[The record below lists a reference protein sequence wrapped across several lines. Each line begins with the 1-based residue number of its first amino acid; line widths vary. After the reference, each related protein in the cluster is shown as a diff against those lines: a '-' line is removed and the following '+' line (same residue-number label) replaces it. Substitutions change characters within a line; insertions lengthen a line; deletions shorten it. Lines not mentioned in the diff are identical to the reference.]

1 MQIEGYHM
9 RLGGF
14 SPEPGCVE
22 GVLVVLVFGFYCPY
36 FHASAVG
43 GLGIEFGRVGG
54 TSKSQIPHIVH
65 TLGASSW
72 LHISQ
77 HVQYARG

>member
-43 GLGIEFGRVGG
+43 GLGIEFDLFIGG
-54 TSKSQIPHIVH
+54 WKH
-65 TLGASSW
+65 AFRRSW
-72 LHISQ
+72 L
-77 HVQYARG
+77 